1 MRLSSIDSSFANGIS
16 RTKKDENINK
26 KDNFLSLF
34 KEKLDDVNEKQI
46 NAEKTTQEFING
58 GNVDIH
64 QVMISTQ
71 EAKLSLELAVEIRNK
86 LVDAYKEIS
95 RMQI

>member
-1 MRLSSIDSSFANGIS
+1 MRINSTDGSFANGIS
-16 RTKKDENINK
+16 KIKKNENFDKNE
-26 KDNFLSLF
+26 NFLSVF

-46 NAEKTTQEFING
+46 HAEKTTQEFIEG